1 MKRKNIIA
9 INIGSTS
16 TKVAFYDGTQCVW
29 TENCRHDPEQLHAE
43 GEIFDQYEFR
53 MANVM
58 KALEKHGL
66 SCEEIDVAI
75 APGGLLPSTKQTHV
89 SAGAYRVGK
98 TLMHALKDHPLMP
111 HPVNMGPWICD
122 AIAQKS
128 GGRCIALAYDATTV
142 DEMDP
147 VLKITGFPP
156 IAREARGHNLNMRT
170 MAIRHCEEN
179 GMDYK
184 AQNIIIAHMGGGT
197 TVALHAHGRILD
209 MISDDIL
216 PFSPT
221 RCGGVPA
228 YDLVRYAINSGKSA
242 EEMVALLS
250 RKSGLMGHLGT
261 TDIKAVEKRIAD
273 GDKQAADVLLAMS
286 VNVAKAIAELAAVVC
301 GKVDHVILTGGIA
314 HSRMVTDW
322 IVERVQFLAPVHV
335 MPGEAEMLG
344 LAMGATRV
352 LDDLEDVREYLD

>member
-1 MKRKNIIA
+1 MQRLFRRLANVES
-9 INIGSTS
+9 IGRRLRLS
-16 TKVAFYDGTQCVW
+16 
-29 TENCRHDPEQLHAE
+29 
-43 GEIFDQYEFR
+43 FR
-53 MANVM
+53 MLVILLVVPAIVSIAAM
-58 KALEKHGL
+58 L
-66 SCEEIDVAI
+66 S
-75 APGGLLPSTKQTHV
+75 
-89 SAGAYRVGK
+89 
-98 TLMHALKDHPLMP
+98 
-111 HPVNMGPWICD
+111 N
-122 AIAQKS
+122 
-128 GGRCIALAYDATTV
+128 
-142 DEMDP
+142 
-147 VLKITGFPP
+147 
-156 IAREARGHNLNMRT
+156 NMRY
-170 MAIRHCEEN
+170 N
-179 GMDYK
+179 D
-184 AQNIIIAHMGGGT
+184 IIAHMGGGT